1 MKKLFV
7 ICLGAAALLLAGCQK
22 PSPQVI
28 VVDRIEFENSSVFMY
43 PGDEVEVRVNCYPSN
58 ATNLED
64 LTIYN
69 SNPSIATFENGKLTA
84 KQPGIT
90 TLQAR
95 CGDVFAVATIQ
106 VYAGWFTKGGK
117 KYGVNTASGYYIMM
131 GESTPQ
137 KIDLTLTHLTGEMDG
152 NWEVTQS
159 FWFTIPYNR
168 LGEEIDFL
176 EDMLDCQVS
185 VQKNNNEDGYS
196 IYYSEDLGCPV
207 VKEADWGYTDATLA
221 KGLLTV
227 TQTGT
232 ATFSVSAD
240 FALSN
245 GYTFTAQWAGT
256 ANIQTE

>member
-1 MKKLFV
+1 MKRIFNLIFLLFV
-7 ICLGAAALLLAGCQK
+7 VAACTK
-22 PSPQVI
+22 PQPELPVNKMEIDPASIQ
-28 VVDRIEFENSSVFMY
+28 FF
-43 PGDEVEVRVNCYPSN
+43 PGDVQEVNVLCYPEH
-58 ATNLED
+58 ATNLD
-64 LTIYN
+64 QLVVFV
-69 SNPSIATFENGKLTA
+69 SNTNVADFQNGKLTA
-84 KQPGIT
+84 KAPGAA

-95 CGDVFAVATIQ
+95 CGDVSAQARIT
-106 VYAGWFTKGGK
+106 VYSGYFTKADK

-168 LGEEIDFL
+168 LGEEIYFL

-207 VKEADWGYTDATLA
+207 VKEADWGDTDATLTRGVLRVDDLGGS
-221 KGLLTV
+221 KYKV
-227 TQTGT
+227 T
-232 ATFSVSAD
+232 AD

-245 GYTFTAQWAGT
+245 GYTFTANWEGAASMQK
-256 ANIQTE
+256 E